1 MNREESKVMNNLLLD
16 IANMLKEKMK
26 VQEGKADYNI
36 IEIKT
41 YYNLEH
47 EFKIA
52 MKIYDKV
59 EQKEKIVLLGEIS
72 LEGLENYMSKE
83 KWFESLV

>member
-1 MNREESKVMNNLLLD
+1 MNSLLLD

-36 IEIKT
+36 IEIKP

-47 EFKIA
+47 EFHIA

-59 EQKEKIVLLGEIS
+59 EEKEKIVLLGEIS
-72 LEGLENYMSKE
+72 LEGLENYMNEE
-83 KWFESLV
+83 KWFESLG